1 MSGEQAESRTE
12 LDSHADSTCVGCNA
26 FVISDT
32 GRDMDVSSFIEDL
45 GVKNEV
51 PIIIAVV
58 SYGYTDGKNY
68 LLIIHEAL

>member
-1 MSGEQAESRTE
+1 MSLTE
-12 LDSHADSTCVGCNA
+12 LDSHPDSACVGCNT

-32 GRDMDVSSFIEDL
+32 GRNVDVSGFIDDL